1 MLTGLDT
8 ILYVHRNYVFLNTEY
23 YPPLAL
29 NGKLDF
35 QTSHLATTSKFW
47 QMSWF
52 FLPAQVQQL
61 LSVTAV
67 SSFSF

>member
-35 QTSHLATTSKFW
+35 QTSHLATTSSSGRCHGFSCQLKFNNY
-47 QMSWF
+47 
-52 FLPAQVQQL
+52 
-61 LSVTAV
+61 
-67 SSFSF
+67 